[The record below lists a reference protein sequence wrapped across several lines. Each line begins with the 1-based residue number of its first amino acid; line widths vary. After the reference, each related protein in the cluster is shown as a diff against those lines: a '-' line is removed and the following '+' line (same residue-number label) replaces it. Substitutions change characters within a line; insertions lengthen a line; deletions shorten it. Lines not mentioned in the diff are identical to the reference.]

1 MHSTRNI
8 VMLALGA
15 SATNAQLN
23 KLAVAAGLKYFG
35 SATDNG
41 ELTNTSYV
49 AILEDADEFGQ
60 VTPGNT
66 QKWYYTEPE
75 QDTFDYTKGDV
86 VVDFAQNN
94 SQILRCHNLVWYSQL
109 PSWISSTTWTN
120 ETLTAAMT
128 THITNEVTHYK
139 GQCYAW
145 DVVNEALSDSSGYRD
160 SPFYTTVGEYYIP
173 MAFAAA
179 AAADPDAKLYYNDYN
194 IEYTG
199 TKLTEALAI
208 VDMIQGAGVKIDGVG
223 LQGHFI
229 VGSTN
234 TADEYADVLSQFTAK
249 GVEVAYTELDIR
261 HSTLPPT
268 EAEIEA
274 QATGYAAVVQACLQT
289 EGCVGI
295 TVWDF
300 SDYYSWVPSTFS
312 GAGQA
317 CIYDENLS
325 KKPAW
330 TSISSVLAAA
340 GTGAVSSSVAAT
352 STAVIASATGAAA
365 PAYTPVASASAA
377 APVAASG
384 SSGPMVGASVAP
396 SSFATSV
403 VATSSAA
410 LPTASAGTCTKKTR
424 TVYVTASM

>member
-1 MHSTRNI
+1 MRSTSNI
-8 VMLALGA
+8 AMLALSAGA
-15 SATNAQLN
+15 ANAQLN

-41 ELTNTSYV
+41 ELTNTSYT
-49 AILEDADEFGQ
+49 AILSDSDEFGQ
-60 VTPGNT
+60 ITPGNT

-75 QDTFDYTKGDV
+75 EGTFDYTEGDV

-94 SQILRCHNLVWYSQL
+94 SQIVRCHNLVWYSQL
-109 PSWISSTTWTN
+109 PSWISSDTWTN
-120 ETLTAAMT
+120 ETLTSAMT

-145 DVVNEALSDSSGYRD
+145 DVVNEALSDSGGYRD
-160 SPFYTTVGEYYIP
+160 SPFYTTIGEYYIP
-173 MAFAAA
+173 IAFAAA
-179 AAADPDAKLYYNDYN
+179 AAADPDAKMYYNDYN

-208 VDMIQGAGVKIDGVG
+208 VDLIQGAGVQIDGVG
-223 LQGHFI
+223 LQGHFV

-261 HSTLPPT
+261 HPSLPPT
-268 EAEIEA
+268 TDQIEE
-274 QATGYAAVVQACLQT
+274 QAVGYAAVVQACLQT
-289 EGCVGI
+289 DGCVGV

-300 SDYYSWVPSTFS
+300 DDYYSWVPSTFS

-330 TSISSVLAAA
+330 TSISSVLA
-340 GTGAVSSSVAAT
+340 GAAT
-352 STAVIASATGAAA
+352 GGVASTSASSTAVAAVASATGASA
-365 PAYTPVASASAA
+365 PAYTAA
-377 APVAASG
+377 ASGIVASG
-384 SSGPMVGASVAP
+384 SSGPMIPVSGSAAYTSAP
-396 SSFATSV
+396 
-403 VATSSAA
+403 VATSAAA
-410 LPTASAGTCTKKTR
+410 LPTSSAGSCTKKTK
-424 TVYVTASM
+424 TVWVTASL

>member
-1 MHSTRNI
+1 M
-8 VMLALGA
+8 
-15 SATNAQLN
+15 
-23 KLAVAAGLKYFG
+23 
-35 SATDNG
+35 
-41 ELTNTSYV
+41 
-49 AILEDADEFGQ
+49 
-60 VTPGNT
+60 
-66 QKWYYTEPE
+66 
-75 QDTFDYTKGDV
+75 

-109 PSWISSTTWTN
+109 PSWISSDTWTN
-120 ETLTAAMT
+120 ETLTSAMT

-145 DVVNEALSDSSGYRD
+145 DVVNEALSDSGGYRD
-160 SPFYTTVGEYYIP
+160 SAFYTTIGEYYIP
-173 MAFAAA
+173 IAFAAA

-208 VDMIQGAGVKIDGVG
+208 VDLIQGAGVQIDGVG

-261 HSTLPPT
+261 HASLPPT
-268 EAEIEA
+268 DAEIES
-274 QATGYAAVVQACLQT
+274 QAVGYAAVVQACLQT
-289 EGCVGI
+289 DSCVGV

-300 SDYYSWVPSTFS
+300 DDYYSWVPSTFS

-317 CIYDENLS
+317 CIYDENLN

-340 GTGAVSSSVAAT
+340 ATNGVASS
-352 STAVIASATGAAA
+352 
-365 PAYTPVASASAA
+365 ASASAVATTAVAVA
-377 APVAASG
+377 ATASGASAPASTAVASGVVAASG
-384 SSGPMVGASVAP
+384 SSGPMIPASVA
-396 SSFATSV
+396 TS
-403 VATSSAA
+403 AAAA
-410 LPTASAGTCTKKTR
+410 LPTSSAGSCTKKTT
-424 TVYVTASM
+424 TVYVTVSA